1 MTSPHQCFPNS
12 CQCCSHPL
20 LDRQPDDQET
30 SATPTTAM
38 RKPKKVKRF
47 RLSQFTLPALLRSVS
62 TKSNGNPH
70 ILRIPEQLGHAF
82 HGKLDSKIEM

>member
-1 MTSPHQCFPNS
+1 
-12 CQCCSHPL
+12 
-20 LDRQPDDQET
+20 
-30 SATPTTAM
+30 M